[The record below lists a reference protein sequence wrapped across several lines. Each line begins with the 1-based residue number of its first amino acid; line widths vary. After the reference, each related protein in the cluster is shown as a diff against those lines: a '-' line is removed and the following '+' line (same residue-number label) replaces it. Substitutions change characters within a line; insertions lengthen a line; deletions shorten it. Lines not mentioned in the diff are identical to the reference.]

1 MDPPLISTAATTIS
15 ANIIQQN
22 YPDSI
27 ESLSSPPPQPP
38 PRSRVNETMNDDPLP
53 NVPGAKLRLMCS
65 YGGHIMPRP
74 HDKSLCYVGGDTRI
88 VVIDR
93 SSSLK
98 DLCFRLSRTI
108 LNGRPFT
115 LKYQLP
121 NEDLDNLI
129 TVTSDEDLDNM
140 IEEYDRITA
149 SASTMKP
156 SSSRLRVFLFFTKPE
171 STLSMGSLLDDA
183 KSETWFVDALNNSGI
198 LSRGMSDSA
207 GESFVN
213 LDNVPASDSS
223 NNLESQAESLTL
235 LENNNNNNNKVNN
248 VFDVVNVV
256 NSTPILENSS
266 SSSSLSPSM
275 ENLPPIRVRV
285 DENAGRRLQ
294 QENKVGM
301 KQDDGFVVS
310 SANVAMA
317 ANPAALN
324 MASAGVVTTTTG
336 GDVNVNRVVSD
347 DERSDYGATI
357 GLRKPPLPLQLVQPR
372 TSGGLSVPSPDSVTS
387 DSSSIASTNSFSKI
401 IYHQEQVQG
410 SNIETKPQDSSY
422 MLPPQSDPN
431 QQLQQPP
438 QQQQFVHPNT
448 HYIHHPTSTN
458 QVPIS
463 SYYQV
468 YPSPSQQQL
477 HQPIGQQQQYPIY
490 VMPMGSTQQPYNM
503 TLQHNINDPNVVASN
518 RPLIPQSGTPPI
530 YPNKAPNPNVA
541 SNSTFVQVPSNQFQ
555 QQYVGMPQF
564 HHQPQHPIN
573 VAPSS
578 GANYG
583 YEYSGNVEGQVYYT
597 QQQTNAPLVTQYQSM
612 TPAAAAAALS
622 DASQQFPVDNVQ
634 QPNRTSQPV

>member
-1 MDPPLISTAATTIS
+1 
-15 ANIIQQN
+15 
-22 YPDSI
+22 
-27 ESLSSPPPQPP
+27 
-38 PRSRVNETMNDDPLP
+38 
-53 NVPGAKLRLMCS
+53 
-65 YGGHIMPRP
+65 MPRP

-88 VVIDR
+88 VVVDR
-93 SSSLK
+93 SSSLR
-98 DLCFRLSRTI
+98 DLCSRLSRTI

-140 IEEYDRITA
+140 IEEYDRIA
-149 SASTMKP
+149 SASSTMKP
-156 SSSRLRVFLFFTKPE
+156 SSSRLRVFLFFTKPDT
-171 STLSMGSLLDDA
+171 TLSMGSLLDDA

-198 LSRGMSDSA
+198 LSRGVSDSA
-207 GESFVN
+207 GDSFVN
-213 LDNVPASDSS
+213 LDSVPASDSS
-223 NNLESQAESLTL
+223 NNLESQVESLTL
-235 LENNNNNNNKVNN
+235 LENNNNKVKN
-248 VFDVVNVV
+248 VLDNVNVV
-256 NSTPILENSS
+256 NSTPNSPMLENSL
-266 SSSSLSPSM
+266 SSSSLTPSM

-285 DENAGRRLQ
+285 DENAGSRLQ
-294 QENKVGM
+294 QENKVVM
-301 KQDDGFVVS
+301 KQDGGFVVS

-317 ANPAALN
+317 AIPATST
-324 MASAGVVTTTTG
+324 MAFGGVVTATS

-347 DERSDYGATI
+347 DERSDYGGLI
-357 GLRKPPLPLQLVQPR
+357 GSRKPPLPLQLVQPR
-372 TSGGLSVPSPDSVTS
+372 TSGGVSLPSPDSVTS

-410 SNIETKPQDSSY
+410 TNIENKPQDSSY

-438 QQQQFVHPNT
+438 QQQQQFVHPNT

-458 QVPIS
+458 QVPIT

-468 YPSPSQQQL
+468 YPPPSQQSQL
-477 HQPIGQQQQYPIY
+477 HHPQQYPVY
-490 VMPMGSTQQPYNM
+490 VMPIGSTQQPYNM
-503 TLQHNINDPNVVASN
+503 TLQHNINDPNVVASS
-518 RPLIPQSGTPPI
+518 RPIIPQNGTPPI

-573 VAPSS
+573 VAPPS
-578 GANYG
+578 GTNYG

-597 QQQTNAPLVTQYQSM
+597 QQQNNAPLVTQYQSM

-622 DASQQFPVDNVQ
+622 DASQQFPGENVQ
-634 QPNRTSQPV
+634 QSNRTSQPV